1 MLPATLYDTSGSNPE
16 DRDSN
21 MKCTKLKLS
30 IRNNGYSTVRIF
42 PDATLTVSN
51 MSNSDRNLKLNNK
64 KYYPIPYIDI
74 PAGSS
79 ADVYFKV
86 LSSETLFSTQKD
98 GKITSVHFTFY
109 YGNTIYNGTASA
121 GVDGV
126 QCTKQ

>member
-1 MLPATLYDTSGSNPE
+1 MLPATLYDTSGSTPK
-16 DRDSN
+16 DKDSN

-30 IRNNGYSTVRIF
+30 IRNSGSSTVRIF
-42 PDATLTVSN
+42 PDATLTVTN
-51 MSNSDRNLKLNNK
+51 VTDKNRNLRLNNK
-64 KYYPIPYIDI
+64 YYNAIPYIDI

-86 LSSETLFSTQKD
+86 LSSDTIFSTQKD